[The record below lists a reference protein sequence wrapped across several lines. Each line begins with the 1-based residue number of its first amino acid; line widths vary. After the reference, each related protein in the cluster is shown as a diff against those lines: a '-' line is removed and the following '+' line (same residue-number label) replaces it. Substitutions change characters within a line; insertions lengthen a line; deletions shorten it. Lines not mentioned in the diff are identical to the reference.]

1 MIDKIK
7 TCLRIDDNDFD
18 QDIQDTIQAA
28 MADLEVSGVKKEKIL
43 ETDPLILR
51 AIKIFCKAEYATD
64 EKESIRLKESYESL
78 KIHLTL
84 CAEYNS

>member
-7 TCLRIDDNDFD
+7 TCLRIDDEFD
-18 QDIQDTIQAA
+18 EDIKDTIQAA
-28 MADLEVSGVKKEKIL
+28 IADLEISGIKKEKIL

-51 AIKIFCKAEYATD
+51 AIKIFCKMEYSAD

-78 KIHLTL
+78 KTHLTV
-84 CAEYNS
+84 CVEYNS